1 MVTTDAEL
9 KLDLKAELE
18 AKALLKAT
26 AALWLRVAVKA
37 SATLKVIVAL
47 GKWHSAKDC
56 NGCEAEPELKIA
68 VESRS
73 MPQKGKRLFKV
84 DRLLPFCWL

>member
-37 SATLKVIVAL
+37 SATLK
-47 GKWHSAKDC
+47 
-56 NGCEAEPELKIA
+56 
-68 VESRS
+68 
-73 MPQKGKRLFKV
+73 
-84 DRLLPFCWL
+84 

>member
-1 MVTTDAEL
+1 MVKTDAEL
-9 KLDLKAELE
+9 KLDFKAELE

-26 AALWLRVAVKA
+26 ASLLLRVAVKA

-56 NGCEAEPELKIA
+56 NGCEAEPELNCYGC
-68 VESRS
+68 SRS
-73 MPQKGKRLFKV
+73 KV
-84 DRLLPFCWL
+84 CSRIEGYAHET